1 MPILHANILA
11 GRSQEQ
17 KAAFARAVTQAA
29 VDHLGVAPAAVRVL
43 VHEIPPSDWFT
54 AGEAK
59 SPPTPQR

>member
-11 GRSQEQ
+11 GRNQEQ

-29 VDHLGVAPAAVRVL
+29 VDHLGVAPTAVRVL
-43 VHEIPPSDWFT
+43 IHEIPPDAWFT

-59 SPPTPQR
+59 APLTPAR

>member
-1 MPILHANILA
+1 MPIVHANLLA

-17 KAAFARAVTQAA
+17 KTAFARAVTQAA

-43 VHEIPPSDWFT
+43 IQEIPPNDWFV

-59 SPPTPQR
+59 APPGPAP